1 MSLSSS
7 GLLLAQNSPVPM
19 KTNISA
25 PSESYENTF
34 VLIGLA
40 LLKRILVAS
49 VVLVGSSPVCEPTT
63 R

>member
-49 VVLVGSSPVCEPTT
+49 VVLVGSPVCEATT